1 MSAGADGTY
10 WIRRIPDSVIVLRSQ
25 SDTTVN
31 PFEPYMLIGAAR
43 AGGSLVPDIEFH
55 LIPDPQHANGA
66 PGGHEFTYNSEALTH
81 TILSWLENKEL

>member
-1 MSAGADGTY
+1 
-10 WIRRIPDSVIVLRSQ
+10 
-25 SDTTVN
+25 
-31 PFEPYMLIGAAR
+31 MLIGAAR